1 MINKQH
7 ARRGGVAALALSSA
21 VALLTG
27 CAAGGSTGSS
37 GNAAGETGGEITL
50 SFSSSQAESVPNF
63 FCGMELF
70 KERIEAED
78 IGISVDLFPASQLG
92 PDTERVASLQSG
104 DLDMDLQ
111 EAGLATVYPQVGIL
125 GAAYVFD
132 DVDHAFDWIDN
143 HSEDF
148 RTKFN
153 EATDVT
159 IIDGWYYGSRTFSS
173 NDPIYGPDDLD
184 GMTIRFPDTPQ
195 YLANAE
201 ALGANAVAVA
211 YEEIYVALQ
220 QGIADGQENPVVG
233 TKSASYDEVQ
243 NYISLNNHQV
253 SIHWVTIS
261 DKTLEKLSDE
271 QREAVFS
278 TIQDIRAENR
288 ECVEEETETILD
300 EWRAN
305 GPLEVINEEDVD
317 RAAFIESAEA
327 YFQDYYTGDDL
338 KFYNSIRETAK

>member
-1 MINKQH
+1 MTMSKNS
-7 ARRGGVAALALSSA
+7 RRGTVAALAMGSA
-21 VALLTG
+21 VAMLTG
-27 CAAGGSTGSS
+27 CAADGGNGE
-37 GNAAGETGGEITL
+37 AGGDITL
-50 SFSSSQAESVPNF
+50 SFASSQAESVPNY

-70 KERIEAED
+70 KERIEEQD
-78 IGISVDLFPASQLG
+78 LGITVDLFPASQLG

-111 EAGLATVYPQVGIL
+111 EAGLATVYPQIGVL

-148 RTKFN
+148 REAFN
-153 EATDVT
+153 EASDVT

-173 NDPIYGPDDLD
+173 NEPIYGPDDLE

-243 NYISLNNHQV
+243 NYISLNEHQV

-261 DKTLEKLSDE
+261 DATLERMSEE
-271 QREAVFS
+271 QQEAVFE
-278 TIQDIRAENR
+278 TVREIRAENR
-288 ECVEEETETILD
+288 TCVEEETETILD

-305 GPLEVINEEDVD
+305 GPLEVIERDEVD
-317 RAAFIESAEA
+317 REAFIESAEE
-327 YFQDYYTGDDL
+327 YFNEYYTGEDL
-338 KFYNSIRETAK
+338 EFYTSIRETAN